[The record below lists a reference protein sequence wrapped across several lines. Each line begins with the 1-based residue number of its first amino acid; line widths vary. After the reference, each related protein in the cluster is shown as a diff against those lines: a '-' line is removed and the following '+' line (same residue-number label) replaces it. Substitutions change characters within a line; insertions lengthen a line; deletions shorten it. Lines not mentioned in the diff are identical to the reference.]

1 MISYAN
7 STRSWKM
14 TKGYLLRFG
23 ENVLPETKGKT
34 LEEMNNLW
42 KRRKGNALMRFSD
55 RKIASQ
61 SNVYFYE
68 EGP

>member
-1 MISYAN
+1 MISCAN

-23 ENVLPETKGKT
+23 ECYNDVVSIEK
-34 LEEMNNLW
+34 MW

>member
-1 MISYAN
+1 M
-7 STRSWKM
+7 
-14 TKGYLLRFG
+14 
-23 ENVLPETKGKT
+23 
-34 LEEMNNLW
+34 W